1 MITVKTVKKS
11 KFRAKIAPKKH
22 KIAKKG
28 LKKPKSG
35 VKRGLEGVLASSP

>member
-28 LKKPKSG
+28 LKSLKVGLKG
-35 VKRGLEGVLASSP
+35 GLEGVLASSP